1 MPAKNVVPIKVRVHP
16 DKIKRLRERAKQEKV
31 SMSELVRRGLDKVLR
46 DDAQESDCQQS
57 K

>member
-16 DKIKRLRERAKQEKV
+16 DKIERLRERAKQEKV
-31 SMSELVRRGLDKVLR
+31 SMSELVRRGLDKVLL
-46 DDAQESDCQQS
+46 DAEQEGSCQQS